1 MFKNRGK
8 CEYDIHLVENKR
20 KTLIEVSGNNEES
33 ILTAL
38 AVFIKQIKEQ
48 GRIETHKIKYAVS
61 LGLGEKDKIPTNIKV
76 QEIHISKENEDEFKK
91 ILEKLMKG
99 E

>member
-1 MFKNRGK
+1 MFKNREK

-20 KTLIEVSGNNEES
+20 ETLIEVSGNNEES

-61 LGLGEKDKIPTNIKV
+61 LGLEEKAKIPTNIKV

-91 ILEKLMKG
+91 LLDKLMKG